1 YMTLEWPMEDAWVNY
16 NSLQQLMY
24 FIIVFIAAPVAAIT
38 GVRMSE
44 WWPKDAAKLNK
55 IYPAPLARA
64 LHFPTMLFFVFF
76 ILVHVFL
83 VFATGMRQNLGYMF
97 AGTNVVGWAGLIWFI
112 VAMVVV
118 VAGWFAARPLLMA
131 PSATGFGGGSSRSA
145 TPHGHPHSR
154 CVLRGRIHFELVRDF
169 EVDPPLCD
177 VEALARRLQ
186 APCVPPAGPT
196 VTSWPAVTPTD
207 PTVVAKGP
215 AGQPRP
221 AGPFACPIP
230 LRADPSAKSL
240 DRVSPITLVY
250 YATEL

>member
-1 YMTLEWPMEDAWVNY
+1 RV
-16 NSLQQLMY
+16 
-24 FIIVFIAAPVAAIT
+24 
-38 GVRMSE
+38 
-44 WWPKDAAKLNK
+44 
-55 IYPAPLARA
+55 
-64 LHFPTMLFFVFF
+64 
-76 ILVHVFL
+76 
-83 VFATGMRQNLGYMF
+83 
-97 AGTNVVGWAGLIWFI
+97 
-112 VAMVVV
+112 
-118 VAGWFAARPLLMA
+118 
-131 PSATGFGGGSSRSA
+131 SSRQA
-145 TPHGHPHSR
+145 PPLGPHPSSR
-154 CVLRGRIHFELVRDF
+154 VFQWRFHVDIVRDF
-169 EVDPPLCD
+169 EGDPPLCD